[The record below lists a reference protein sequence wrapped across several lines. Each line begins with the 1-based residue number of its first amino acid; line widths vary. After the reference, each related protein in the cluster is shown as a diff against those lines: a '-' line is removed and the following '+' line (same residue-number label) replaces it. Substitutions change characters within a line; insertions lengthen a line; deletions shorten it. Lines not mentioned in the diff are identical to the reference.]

1 VTIWAFT
8 GSVVLAIA
16 AYVLLSGFFST
27 WRKYRGLRVITCP
40 ENLDSASV
48 RVDALRAAHWAAISG
63 DTVLRLSNCSR
74 WPEMAG
80 CGQECLA
87 QIQSSPEGCA
97 VSTIVTA
104 WYEGRTCVYCKRP
117 IGPIAWHER
126 PPAVRSADGVTREWK
141 DIPAE
146 QLPAVFRTHQPVC
159 FNCSVTEGFLHDHPD
174 IVVARGR
181 GAERHATLVPSNGVY

>member
-1 VTIWAFT
+1 MTIWAFT
-8 GSVVLAIA
+8 GSVVLAIT
-16 AYVLLSGFFST
+16 AYVLLSGFLST

-40 ENLDSASV
+40 ENLQAASV

-63 DTVLRLSNCSR
+63 DTVLRLDRCSR

-87 QIQSSPEGCA
+87 QIQASPDGCA
-97 VSTIVTA
+97 VSAIVTS
-104 WYEGRTCVYCKRP
+104 WYDGKVCVYCKRP
-117 IGPIAWHER
+117 IGAIVWHER

-141 DIPAE
+141 DIRPE

-159 FNCSVTEGFLHDHPD
+159 FNCSLTENFLHDHPD
-174 IVVARGR
+174 MVVSRGR
-181 GAERHATLVPSNGVY
+181 GVKTQTTLAPSTGVY